1 MDERNI
7 IEQVLAGDNEAFG
20 VLVERYQT
28 KVYNLALRITGNE
41 DDAADMAQEA
51 FLRAWRSLKAFQFES
66 SFSTWLFRLTHNV
79 CIDHLRAKQRKPSV
93 SLTMQDDESLES
105 VQLDLPDPGP
115 DPEQALLL
123 SEDRSLLVQA
133 LMELPTDHREILTM
147 RAINDMSYQQIA
159 QVLHLQEGTV
169 KSRLSRA
176 RAQLRKKL
184 QALGNNSEDPASNS
198 PERRMRDAL

>member
-79 CIDHLRAKQRKPSV
+79 CIDHLRAKQRKPSI
-93 SLTMQDDESLES
+93 SLTMQDDESTES
-105 VQLDLPDPGP
+105 VQLDLPGTDGAAHGSPGDPDDAGNQRYELSADRP
-115 DPEQALLL
+115 GAASAGGHGQIQTLQGQSPAAKKTAGAGEQF
-123 SEDRSLLVQA
+123 
-133 LMELPTDHREILTM
+133 
-147 RAINDMSYQQIA
+147 
-159 QVLHLQEGTV
+159 
-169 KSRLSRA
+169 
-176 RAQLRKKL
+176 
-184 QALGNNSEDPASNS
+184 
-198 PERRMRDAL
+198 RRPCV